1 MTPESSSRT
10 ANSVTG
16 ASPFAHETAFALA
29 VAAEAARLV
38 EAGSGTTRV
47 REKERADLVTDVDE
61 ASEAL
66 IVGRIRERFPDD
78 AVVAEESAAAAVL
91 QGRRWVIDPVDG
103 TANFVHGHPFVAV
116 SIALV
121 DDEGPA
127 VGVVHA
133 PFLGEVYHAVRGGGA
148 FLNGEPIR
156 VSGVDQFARSLLAT
170 GFPFKLGKGDLDA
183 WMMMVADAVRG
194 THDVRRAGS
203 AALDLAFIA
212 AGRVEGFFEIGLA
225 PWDVAAGILLVTEA
239 GGRVTGWPGDAEP
252 PLVTG
257 RILASNGTIHDGLWG
272 LAERWVNRVGGDGAP
287 ERS

>member
-1 MTPESSSRT
+1 MTT
-10 ANSVTG
+10 A
-16 ASPFAHETAFALA
+16 APFRDEAAFALA

-38 EAGSGTTRV
+38 AAGRGTADV

-61 ASEAL
+61 ASERL
-66 IVGRIRERFPDD
+66 IVGRIRERFPADG
-78 AVVAEESAAAAVL
+78 VVAEESAAAAVHS
-91 QGRRWVIDPVDG
+91 GRRWIVDPVDG

-121 DDEGPA
+121 DDAGPA

-148 FLNGEPIR
+148 FLNGRPIR
-156 VSGVDQFARSLLAT
+156 VSGVDDFARSLLAT
-170 GFPFKLGKGDLDA
+170 GFPFKQGKGDLDA
-183 WMMMVADAVRG
+183 YMRMVADAVRS

-203 AALDLAFIA
+203 AALDLAFTA
-212 AGRVEGFFEIGLA
+212 AGRVEGYFEIGLS

-252 PLVTG
+252 PVVTG
-257 RILASNGTIHDGLWG
+257 RILASNARIHDGLEA
-272 LAERWVNRVGGDGAP
+272 LAARWVGRI
-287 ERS
+287 

>member
-1 MTPESSSRT
+1 MMPESSSRT

-16 ASPFAHETAFALA
+16 ASPFGDETAFALS
-29 VAAEAARLV
+29 VAADAAQLV
-38 EAGSGTTRV
+38 AAGSGTADV
-47 REKERADLVTDVDE
+47 REKQRADLVTDVDE

-66 IVGRIRERFPDD
+66 IVGRIRERFPSD
-78 AVVAEESAAAAVL
+78 AVVAEETAVAAVL

-156 VSGVDQFARSLLAT
+156 VSPTEAFARSLLAT
-170 GFPFKLGKGDLDA
+170 GFPFKQGKGDLDA
-183 WMMMVADAVRG
+183 WMLMVAEAVRS

-203 AALDLAFIA
+203 AALDLAFTA

-239 GGRVTGWPGDAEP
+239 GGRVTGWPGDTEP
-252 PLVTG
+252 PVVTG
-257 RILASNGTIHDGLWG
+257 RILASNGHVHDGLWA
-272 LAERWVNRVGGDGAP
+272 LAERWVHRVGGDAAP
-287 ERS
+287 RK